1 MATKINTRSPFYV
14 KVSNASLASATL
26 ELYIYTGVLTTNKP
40 ASAQYTITKNEISGN
55 NYVVFEISELVR
67 DYIEIEFN
75 GEYDSQTV
83 WVEADIVTTISGTAT
98 GTDSDKL
105 IDSTASFTSTVSVGD
120 IAVDSQGNIGNV
132 VSVDSDTQLTL
143 DNTIF
148 TTGEAYE
155 INQELNTDYIAF
167 DGYGYFE
174 EGINPELSRTYLQSN
189 YKISR
194 PSDTNLRVPVFTED
208 TDSVSFLY
216 KGEVKRV
223 QTVSSSTNTN
233 AQIEYIT
240 VSGSDNTDTYKERV
254 LADGGT
260 FEDNSLLDAFLDAV
274 DIGLVD
280 ELYINSN
287 SGTEVIKI
295 SQEPCT
301 KYEPYKVTFV
311 NKFGALQDMWFSLKS
326 TESLNTTGETY
337 KANVVD
343 FSTLTYATYKPQVA
357 QYNKLGKE
365 SITLNTNYISE
376 DYNEVIKQL
385 MMSEQVWITK
395 ITDTEEVLAV
405 IPKTQ
410 NVTYKTSLNDRLVQY
425 TVDFEYAF
433 DKINTVR

>member
-26 ELYIYTGVLTTNKP
+26 ELYIYTGILTTNKP
-40 ASAQYTITKNEISGN
+40 ASPQYTITKNEISGN

-67 DYIEIEFN
+67 DYLDIEFN
-75 GEYDSQTV
+75 GDYDSQTV
-83 WVEADIVTTISGTAT
+83 WVEADIELFNASGTSL
-98 GTDSDKL
+98 GTS
-105 IDSTASFTSTVSVGD
+105 
-120 IAVDSQGNIGNV
+120 
-132 VSVDSDTQLTL
+132 
-143 DNTIF
+143 
-148 TTGEAYE
+148 
-155 INQELNTDYIAF
+155 NTDYIAF

-174 EGINPELSRTYLQSN
+174 DGINPELSRTYLQSN
-189 YKISR
+189 NKIFR
-194 PSDTNLRVPVFTED
+194 LDDQNVRVPVFTED

-216 KGEVKRV
+216 QGEVKRV
-223 QTVSSSTNTN
+223 QAVSSSTNTN
-233 AQIEYIT
+233 GQIDYIT
-240 VSGSDNTDTYKERV
+240 VSVSDNTDTYKERV
-254 LADGGT
+254 LASGGT
-260 FEDNSLLDAFLDAV
+260 FENNSLLDAFLDSV

-280 ELYINSN
+280 ELYINSD
-287 SGTEVIKI
+287 SGTEVLKI
-295 SQEPCT
+295 VTEPCS

-395 ITDTEEVLAV
+395 LTDTEEVLAV

-425 TVDFEYAF
+425 TIDFEYAF

>member
-1 MATKINTRSPFYV
+1 MANKINTRSPFYV

-67 DYIEIEFN
+67 DYLDIEFN

-83 WVEADIVTTISGTAT
+83 WVEADIELFSASGGSL
-98 GTDSDKL
+98 GTS
-105 IDSTASFTSTVSVGD
+105 
-120 IAVDSQGNIGNV
+120 
-132 VSVDSDTQLTL
+132 
-143 DNTIF
+143 
-148 TTGEAYE
+148 
-155 INQELNTDYIAF
+155 NTDYIAF

-174 EGINPELSRTYLQSN
+174 DGINPELSRTYLQSN
-189 YKISR
+189 NKIFR
-194 PSDTNLRVPVFTED
+194 LDDQNVRVPVFTED
-208 TDSVSFLY
+208 TNSVTYRY
-216 KGEVKRV
+216 KGETKRT
-223 QTVSSSTNTN
+223 QTISSSTNTN

-280 ELYINSN
+280 ELYISSD
-287 SGTEVIKI
+287 SGTEVLKI
-295 SQEPCT
+295 VTEPCT

-326 TESLNTTGETY
+326 TESLNTTGENY

-343 FSTLTYATYKPQVA
+343 FNTLTYATYKPQVA

-395 ITDTEEVLAV
+395 LTDTEEVLAV

-425 TVDFEYAF
+425 TVDFDYAF

>member
-1 MATKINTRSPFYV
+1 MATKINVRSPYYI
-14 KVSNASLASATL
+14 KVSNASALSAIM
-26 ELYIYTGVLTTNKP
+26 ELFIYTGTFTTDKGT
-40 ASAQYTITKNEISGN
+40 AKYTISKNGIGTN
-55 NYVVFEISELVR
+55 NYVVFEIAELVR
-67 DYIEIEFN
+67 DYLDIEFN
-75 GEYDSQTV
+75 GSYTSQTV
-83 WVEADIVTTISGTAT
+83 WVEADIEGFTGLNGSGSSLGTIST
-98 GTDSDKL
+98 
-105 IDSTASFTSTVSVGD
+105 
-120 IAVDSQGNIGNV
+120 
-132 VSVDSDTQLTL
+132 
-143 DNTIF
+143 
-148 TTGEAYE
+148 Y
-155 INQELNTDYIAF
+155 YISF

-174 EGINPELSRTYLQSN
+174 DGINPELSRTYLQSN
-189 YKISR
+189 YKIFR
-194 PSDTNLRVPVFTED
+194 PDDQNVRVPVFTED
-208 TDSVSFLY
+208 TSSVSFLY

-223 QTVSSSTNTN
+223 QAVSSSTNTN
-233 AQIEYIT
+233 GQIDYIT
-240 VSGSDNTDTYKERV
+240 VSGADNNDSYKERV

-260 FEDNSLLDAFLDAV
+260 LEDNSLLDAFLEGADV
-274 DIGLVD
+274 GLVD
-280 ELYINSN
+280 ELYINSA
-287 SGTEVIKI
+287 SGTQVVKI
-295 SQEPCT
+295 STEPCS

-337 KANVVD
+337 KANIVD

-395 ITDTEEVLAV
+395 LTDTEEVSAV

-425 TVDFEYAF
+425 TIDFEYAF

>member
-1 MATKINTRSPFYV
+1 MATKINIRSPYYI
-14 KVSNASLASATL
+14 KTTPTSGTLSSASMS
-26 ELYIYTGVLTTNKP
+26 LYIYTGIILLKKP
-40 ASAQYTITKNEISGN
+40 ATAQYTITKTPIGSN
-55 NYVVFEISELVR
+55 NFVVFEVGELVR
-67 DYIEIEFN
+67 DYLDIEFN

-83 WVEADIVTTISGTAT
+83 WVESDIIITK
-98 GTDSDKL
+98 SD
-105 IDSTASFTSTVSVGD
+105 TST
-120 IAVDSQGNIGNV
+120 
-132 VSVDSDTQLTL
+132 
-143 DNTIF
+143 
-148 TTGEAYE
+148 EAD
-155 INQELNTDYIAF
+155 NTDYIAF

-174 EGINPELSRTYLQSN
+174 DGINPELSRTYLQSN
-189 YKISR
+189 YKVFR
-194 PSDTNLRVPVFTED
+194 LDDQNVRVPVFTED

-216 KGEVKRV
+216 KGEVKRT
-223 QTVSSSTNTN
+223 QAVSSSPHTN

-260 FEDNSLLDAFLDAV
+260 LEDNSLLDAFLDSV

-280 ELYINSN
+280 ELYINSD
-287 SGTEVIKI
+287 SGTQVIKI
-295 SQEPCT
+295 VTEPCT

-343 FSTLTYATYKPQVA
+343 FSSLTYASYKPQVA

-385 MMSEQVWITK
+385 MMSEQVWLTRLDNPAPDSNNLE
-395 ITDTEEVLAV
+395 TVLAV

-410 NVTYKTSLNDRLVQY
+410 NLTYKTSLNDRLVQY
-425 TVDFEYAF
+425 TVEFDYAF

>member
-26 ELYIYTGVLTTNKP
+26 ELYIYTGILTTNKP

-67 DYIEIEFN
+67 DYLDIEFD

-83 WVEADIVTTISGTAT
+83 WVEADIELFNAINGGGTSL
-98 GTDSDKL
+98 GTS
-105 IDSTASFTSTVSVGD
+105 
-120 IAVDSQGNIGNV
+120 
-132 VSVDSDTQLTL
+132 
-143 DNTIF
+143 
-148 TTGEAYE
+148 
-155 INQELNTDYIAF
+155 NTDYIAF

-174 EGINPELSRTYLQSN
+174 DGINPELSRTYLQSN
-189 YKISR
+189 NKISR

-280 ELYINSN
+280 ELYINSD

-326 TESLNTTGETY
+326 TESLNTKGETY

-343 FSTLTYATYKPQVA
+343 FNTLTYATYKPQVA

-395 ITDTEEVLAV
+395 LTDTEEVLAV

-425 TVDFEYAF
+425 TIDFDYAF

>member
-1 MATKINTRSPFYV
+1 MATKINIRSPFYI
-14 KVSNASLASATL
+14 KVSNVNALSAIM
-26 ELYIYTGVLTTNKP
+26 ELFIYTGTFTTDKGT
-40 ASAQYTITKNEISGN
+40 AKYTISKNGIGINS
-55 NYVVFEISELVR
+55 YVVFEIAELVR
-67 DYIEIEFN
+67 DYLDIEFD

-83 WVEADIVTTISGTAT
+83 WVEADIEGFTGLNGGGSSLGTIS
-98 GTDSDKL
+98 
-105 IDSTASFTSTVSVGD
+105 
-120 IAVDSQGNIGNV
+120 
-132 VSVDSDTQLTL
+132 
-143 DNTIF
+143 
-148 TTGEAYE
+148 
-155 INQELNTDYIAF
+155 TDYIAF

-174 EGINPELSRTYLQSN
+174 DGINPELSRTYLQSN
-189 YKISR
+189 NKIFR
-194 PSDTNLRVPVFTED
+194 LDDQNVRVPVFTED
-208 TDSVSFLY
+208 TDSVTYRY
-216 KGEVKRV
+216 KGETKRT
-223 QTVSSSTNTN
+223 QTISSSTNTN
-233 AQIEYIT
+233 GQIEYIT
-240 VSGSDNTDTYKERV
+240 VSGSDNTDTYEQRV

-260 FEDNSLLDAFLDAV
+260 FENNSLLDAFLDSV

-280 ELYINSN
+280 ELYINSD
-287 SGTEVIKI
+287 SGTEVLKI
-295 SQEPCT
+295 VTEPCS

-337 KANVVD
+337 KANLVD

-395 ITDTEEVLAV
+395 LTDTEEVLAV

-425 TVDFEYAF
+425 TIDFDYAF

>member
-1 MATKINTRSPFYV
+1 MATKINVRSPFYV
-14 KVSNASLASATL
+14 KVSNASLASATM
-26 ELYIYTGVLTTNKP
+26 ELYIYTGTLTTNKP
-40 ASAQYTITKNEISGN
+40 ATPQYTITKSEIATN

-67 DYIEIEFN
+67 DYLDIEFN

-83 WVEADIVTTISGTAT
+83 WVESDIELFSASGGSLGTIPT
-98 GTDSDKL
+98 
-105 IDSTASFTSTVSVGD
+105 
-120 IAVDSQGNIGNV
+120 N
-132 VSVDSDTQLTL
+132 
-143 DNTIF
+143 
-148 TTGEAYE
+148 
-155 INQELNTDYIAF
+155 YIAF

-174 EGINPELSRTYLQSN
+174 DGINPELSKTYLQSN
-189 YKISR
+189 YKIFR
-194 PSDTNLRVPVFTED
+194 LDDQNVRVPIFTED
-208 TDSVSFLY
+208 TNSVAYRY
-216 KGEVKRV
+216 KGETKR
-223 QTVSSSTNTN
+223 TELINSSTNTN

-240 VSGSDNTDTYKERV
+240 VSGSENTDTYKQRV
-254 LADGGT
+254 LADGGV
-260 FEDNSLLDAFLDAV
+260 FEDNSLLDAFLDSI

-280 ELYINSN
+280 ELYINSD
-287 SGTEVIKI
+287 SGTEVLKI
-295 SQEPCT
+295 VTEPCT

-343 FSTLTYATYKPQVA
+343 FNTLTYATYKPQVA

-395 ITDTEEVLAV
+395 LTDTEEVLAV

-425 TVDFEYAF
+425 TVDFDYAF